1 MSHKEIVYLSL
12 GSNLGN
18 SKKLLQSA
26 CQSIRMLPNV
36 TEVQF
41 SSIYRTAPISLLP
54 QPDYLNLGCSLI
66 TTLDPFTLF
75 TYLEEIEKN
84 LGKIPKPK
92 DAPRKIDIDILYFGS
107 QTLNSEQLVIPH
119 PRIKERLFVLKPL
132 LDLTTSLPNIPSL
145 PEYVEPLMS
154 SQRVLLYE

>member
-1 MSHKEIVYLSL
+1 M
-12 GSNLGN
+12 
-18 SKKLLQSA
+18 
-26 CQSIRMLPNV
+26 CIRD
-36 TEVQF
+36 
-41 SSIYRTAPISLLP
+41 R
-54 QPDYLNLGCSLI
+54 
-66 TTLDPFTLF
+66 
-75 TYLEEIEKN
+75 
-84 LGKIPKPK
+84 PK